1 MKSFK
6 NKFLYFIEKVPGD
19 FFSNTLI
26 YLCEHDSNG
35 AFGFI
40 VNQPTDFTVSKFLS
54 STGNKSNNQITS
66 FERLMRGGPVD
77 LDKVFM
83 LHNDRSISNVNTS
96 PLTDRLF
103 LTSAPE
109 VINSVNTN
117 VGPDKFKLFLGYCGW
132 SANQLES
139 EIKNNSWHV
148 IDANTDLI
156 FDEPPHNL
164 ISAVSEDLG
173 YDLSSVSGGSK
184 KVH

>member
-83 LHNDRSISNVNTS
+83 LHNDRSISNANTS
-96 PLTDRLF
+96 TLTDRLF

-132 SANQLES
+132 SASQLES

-173 YDLSSVSGGSK
+173 YDLSSVSGESK

>member
-1 MKSFK
+1 MESCK
-6 NKFLYFIEKVPGD
+6 NGFLYFIEKVPGD

-40 VNQPTDFTVSKFLS
+40 VNQPTEFAVSKFLS
-54 STGNKSNNQITS
+54 SIGNKSNNKITS

-109 VINSVNTN
+109 VINSINTGT
-117 VGPDKFKLFLGYCGW
+117 GPSKFKLFLGYCGW
-132 SANQLES
+132 SSSQLES

-148 IDANTDLI
+148 IDANTDLM
-156 FDEPPHNL
+156 FDEPSHNL
-164 ISAVSEDLG
+164 ISAVSDDLG
-173 YDLSSVSGGSK
+173 YDLSNVSSDSK

>member
-1 MKSFK
+1 MKFFK

-54 STGNKSNNQITS
+54 TIGSKSNNQITS

-77 LDKVFM
+77 LDKIFM
-83 LHNDRSISNVNTS
+83 MHNDRSISNINTS

-109 VINSVNTN
+109 IINNINTDC
-117 VGPDKFKLFLGYCGW
+117 GPNKFKLFLGYCGW
-132 SANQLES
+132 SSNQLES
-139 EIKNNSWHV
+139 EIKSNSWHV

-156 FDEPPHNL
+156 FDEPPHKL

-173 YDLSSVSGGSK
+173 YDLSNVSGESK